1 MPDTKPSP
9 IETYRERAAR
19 FTAQRDDHARR
30 SSLLSHGRVLA
41 FIALILLGVLLE
53 LEMSMLR
60 VTAVVLAGATFI
72 AMVVLHQRTRSRERW
87 YDALAAL
94 SEAGLDRI
102 ARRWDRLPLR
112 TPAQPIEGHAYAAD
126 LDLYGRASVSQILG
140 PVATPF
146 GSAALDEWLLARAEP
161 DVVRARQEAVRE
173 LAPMND
179 LRDTLALHGRAART
193 VRRDHIERFLAWAE
207 SPGWAH
213 QRTWLRLLAWLLPLA
228 TWALIIVHALGVIN
242 TSLWLLP
249 LTATFAVYV
258 TAAARARRTFN
269 EAFGHE
275 PLFAYYPDMIGAL
288 TRASFGSYM
297 LTAIARRFVQH
308 DEPADEQLHDL
319 QRLMHLADLRSSSMH
334 LPVFLLT
341 MWDIHVLLAV
351 ERWQHASGVAARD
364 WLRAL
369 GEAEALASLA
379 TLAHDQPAWVFPELG
394 PAAEPRLTA
403 TSLGHPLIPDDVRV
417 HNDVHVGPP
426 GTFLLVTGSNMSGKS
441 TLLRAIGVN
450 VVLAQAGAPVCAQRM
465 RLSPLE
471 VSTSIRVQDSLARGV
486 SYFMAELERLK
497 QIVDAAHRV
506 HADGS
511 ATLIYLLDE
520 ILHGTNTAERRIAAT
535 RVIRHLVDSD
545 AIGAATTHDLE
556 LAAEPAL
563 AAAARLVHFSETL
576 EDIDGASTLRFDYQ
590 LRDGLATSTNAL
602 ALMRI
607 VGLPDS

>member
-1 MPDTKPSP
+1 
-9 IETYRERAAR
+9 
-19 FTAQRDDHARR
+19 
-30 SSLLSHGRVLA
+30 
-41 FIALILLGVLLE
+41 
-53 LEMSMLR
+53 
-60 VTAVVLAGATFI
+60 
-72 AMVVLHQRTRSRERW
+72 
-87 YDALAAL
+87 
-94 SEAGLDRI
+94 
-102 ARRWDRLPLR
+102 
-112 TPAQPIEGHAYAAD
+112 
-126 LDLYGRASVSQILG
+126 
-140 PVATPF
+140 
-146 GSAALDEWLLARAEP
+146 
-161 DVVRARQEAVRE
+161 
-173 LAPMND
+173 
-179 LRDTLALHGRAART
+179 
-193 VRRDHIERFLAWAE
+193 
-207 SPGWAH
+207 
-213 QRTWLRLLAWLLPLA
+213 
-228 TWALIIVHALGVIN
+228 
-242 TSLWLLP
+242 
-249 LTATFAVYV
+249 
-258 TAAARARRTFN
+258 
-269 EAFGHE
+269 
-275 PLFAYYPDMIGAL
+275 
-288 TRASFGSYM
+288 
-297 LTAIARRFVQH
+297 VQH

-319 QRLMHLADLRSSSMH
+319 QRLMHLADLRTSSMH

-351 ERWQHASGVAARD
+351 ERWQRASGVAARD

-394 PAAEPRLTA
+394 PTAEPRLTA

-471 VSTSIRVQDSLARGV
+471 VCTSIRVQDSLARGV

-535 RVIRHLVDSD
+535 RVIRHLVDSG

-556 LAAEPAL
+556 LAGQPAL

-576 EDIDGASTLRFDYQ
+576 EDIDGVSTLRFDYQ